1 MARPPEQ
8 GLTARESQ
16 LMEVIWDAGEIT
28 IEELRDR
35 LEDDLAG
42 STLRTLLSILESK
55 GYVRTTKRG
64 RANVYAPVTAREQAQ
79 ADAVRTLTE
88 RLFRGSASGLLSR
101 LVEDEEITLEELDRL
116 GRKLRSRQKEGG
128 SK

>member
-16 LMEVIWDAGEIT
+16 LMEVIWDVGEVT
-28 IEELRDR
+28 VEVLRDR

-42 STLRTLLSILESK
+42 STLRTFLSILESK

-64 RANVYAPVTAREQAQ
+64 RANVYVAVTAREEAQ
-79 ADAVRTLTE
+79 ADAVRTLME

-101 LVEDEEITLEELDRL
+101 LVDDV
-116 GRKLRSRQKEGG
+116 
-128 SK
+128 